1 MSEQLLLEMGRVGKV
16 SGWCVE
22 IYSNGHNPPHFHF
35 GPIHIGLCN
44 KTPKNIT
51 ELRSLVFEKDRSKVS
66 DAMLSGLLRF
76 LNSPYHNLPK
86 VSNYE
91 MLQAFWKSFEE
102 LRTDV
107 STLNETEDETMIQEM
122 LEVVGCN
129 ENERKNK

>member
-1 MSEQLLLEMGRVGKV
+1 MTELQMEIARMGVID
-16 SGWCVE
+16 GWAID
-22 IYSNGHNPPHFHF
+22 IYSIDNNPLHFHF

-51 ELRSLVFEKDRSKVS
+51 ELRSLVFEKDRSNVS

-76 LNSPYHNLPK
+76 LNAPYHNLPK
-86 VSNYE
+86 VTNYE

-122 LEVVGCN
+122 LEVAGCN
-129 ENERKNK
+129 ENERKTND